1 MLLLTIFAA
10 LALSLAVI
18 GIYGVMA
25 CFVSQRSKEIGIR
38 LALGAQKSDVL
49 KWVMTQGMTLAAI
62 GVAVGLAAS
71 FGVTRIIA
79 TLLFG
84 VGPTDPATLCGVSL
98 LLGGVAFLACC
109 LPAHRAS
116 RVDPIITL
124 KAE

>member
-1 MLLLTIFAA
+1 MFLLTIFAA

-25 CFVSQRSKEIGIR
+25 CFVSQRRKEIGIR
-38 LALGAQKSDVL
+38 FALGAQKSDVL
-49 KWVMTQGMTLAAI
+49 KWVLVQGMSLAAI

-84 VGPTDPATLCGVSL
+84 VGPTDLATLAGVSI
-98 LLGGVAFLACC
+98 LLGGVALLACT
-109 LPAHRAS
+109 LPARRAS
-116 RVDPIITL
+116 RVDPIVTL